1 MGQKWHCQTSEVGPQ
16 GHLVV
21 EPSCHAVRNPGYV
34 TMHSSQQ
41 PDPGP
46 GHQALRWPQA
56 PGYHLT
62 ATERQ
67 TQSETCPGES
77 SQPLEL
83 WEMLIKWLFSFKP
96 HKFRGL
102 APHLCPCLTLRFP
115 RWKFSDKLTTVCLQP
130 QGGSTNNVRGASIWP
145 CENRNHLEQVKD
157 AASAC
162 PWEPQEAPFTRL
174 AGGVWKWG
182 CRRRLCEGDS

>member
-1 MGQKWHCQTSEVGPQ
+1 MTFHVVLKGRARHMWGLWLDVFSSIATMWHAFHPEVGLCPIPLKL
-16 GHLVV
+16 GRMVNGAKVTLWDIWGWPPRT
-21 EPSCHAVRNPGYV
+21 PSHRTQLHAVRNPGYV
-34 TMHSSQQ
+34 TMRSSQQ

-83 WEMLIKWLFSFKP
+83 WEMLIKWLFSLKP
-96 HKFRGL
+96 HKFWGL

-130 QGGSTNNVRGASIWP
+130 
-145 CENRNHLEQVKD
+145 
-157 AASAC
+157 
-162 PWEPQEAPFTRL
+162 
-174 AGGVWKWG
+174 
-182 CRRRLCEGDS
+182 